1 MIISDENYKK
11 IMALLKYGYDEANG
25 MEMFIVVNNAY
36 MLLGGEGNG
45 EINELFIK
53 EVMKKY
59 E

>member
-1 MIISDENYKK
+1 
-11 IMALLKYGYDEANG
+11 
-25 MEMFIVVNNAY
+25 

-59 E
+59 EWYIRCSE